1 MSDAAITLDKR
12 LTAPA
17 PRSRLSQT
25 WRSMRRSKQ
34 GMIGLTIV
42 VVHLII
48 ALTAPLIV
56 PYSITDIDASNRL
69 QSPSAEHPFGTD
81 GFGRDI
87 LSRVIAGGRVALLVS
102 FVAAVI
108 AVTWGGLLG
117 ILLGYLGGRVDE
129 VVMRVIDALLAIPS
143 LLLILLVVLALGSG
157 FSVLVLTLGYTYGLT
172 VVRVARGA
180 TLAIVAR
187 DFITAARARGERSR
201 TIVLRELMPNV
212 LDVLLV
218 EFAMRSSWMLLAI
231 ASLSFLGFGIS
242 PPTPDWG
249 RMVFENRG
257 VLAVAPSGTFFPVI
271 AISSMVIGIN
281 LAADALSKAMGLER
295 TQEAPL

>member
-48 ALTAPLIV
+48 AFTAPLIV

-87 LSRVIAGGRVALLVS
+87 LSRVLAGGRVALLVS
-102 FVAAVI
+102 FVAAMI

-212 LDVLLV
+212 MDVLLV

>member
-1 MSDAAITLDKR
+1 MSDVAITLDKR

-69 QSPSAEHPFGTD
+69 QSPSVEHPFGTD

-87 LSRVIAGGRVALLVS
+87 LSRVLTGGRVALLVS

-172 VVRVARGA
+172 VVRVARDA

-187 DFITAARARGERSR
+187 DFITAARARGERSS

-218 EFAMRSSWMLLAI
+218 EFAMRSS
-231 ASLSFLGFGIS
+231 
-242 PPTPDWG
+242 
-249 RMVFENRG
+249 
-257 VLAVAPSGTFFPVI
+257 
-271 AISSMVIGIN
+271 
-281 LAADALSKAMGLER
+281 
-295 TQEAPL
+295 

>member
-1 MSDAAITLDKR
+1 MSDVALTLDKR
-12 LTAPA
+12 LIAPA

-25 WRSMRRSKQ
+25 WLSMRRSKQ
-34 GMIGLTIV
+34 GMVGLTIV

-48 ALTAPLIV
+48 AFTAPLIA
-56 PYSITDIDASNRL
+56 PYSPTDIDASRRL
-69 QSPSAEHPFGTD
+69 EAPSEDHLFGTD
-81 GFGRDI
+81 TFGRDI
-87 LSRVIAGGRVALLVS
+87 LSRVLYGGQVALLVS
-102 FVAAVI
+102 FAAAVV

-117 ILLGYLGGRVDE
+117 ILLGFLGGRVDE

-249 RMVFENRG
+249 RMVFENA
-257 VLAVAPSGTFFPVI
+257 VLLAVAPWGTFFPVI

-281 LAADALSKAMGLER
+281 LASDSLSKAVGLER

>member
-1 MSDAAITLDKR
+1 MSDVALTLDKG

-25 WRSMRRSKQ
+25 WLSMRRSKQ
-34 GMIGLTIV
+34 GMVGLTIV
-42 VVHLII
+42 VVHLMI
-48 ALTAPLIV
+48 ALTAPLIA
-56 PYSITDIDASNRL
+56 PYSPTDIDPSRRL
-69 QSPSAEHPFGTD
+69 EAPSADHLFGTD
-81 GFGRDI
+81 TFGRDI

-117 ILLGYLGGRVDE
+117 ILLGFLGGRVDE

-143 LLLILLVVLALGSG
+143 LLLILLVILALGSA
-157 FSVLVLTLGYTYGLT
+157 FHILVLTLGYTYGLT

-201 TIVLRELMPNV
+201 TIVLRELIPNV

-249 RMVFENRG
+249 RMVFENA
-257 VLAVAPSGTFFPVI
+257 VLLAVAPWGTFFPVI

-281 LAADALSKAMGLER
+281 LASDSLSKAVGLER

>member
-42 VVHLII
+42 IVHLII

>member
-1 MSDAAITLDKR
+1 MSDVAITLDKG

-17 PRSRLSQT
+17 PRSRLSQS
-25 WRSMRRSKQ
+25 WRSMRGSFQ
-34 GMIGLTIV
+34 GMVGLTIV

-56 PYSITDIDASNRL
+56 PYSLTEIDAPNRL
-69 QSPSAEHPFGTD
+69 QPPSTEHPFGTD

-87 LSRVIAGGRVALLVS
+87 FSRVLAGGRVALLVS
-102 FVAAVI
+102 FVAAVV

-117 ILLGYLGGRVDE
+117 ILLGFLGGRVDE

-157 FSVLVLTLGYTYGLT
+157 FGVLVLTLGYTYGLT

-201 TIVLRELMPNV
+201 TIVLRELIPNV
-212 LDVLLV
+212 QDVLLV

-257 VLAVAPSGTFFPVI
+257 VLAVAPWGTFFPVI

-281 LAADALSKAMGLER
+281 LAADALSKAVGLER

>member
-17 PRSRLSQT
+17 HRSRLSQT

>member
-48 ALTAPLIV
+48 AFTAPLIV

-69 QSPSAEHPFGTD
+69 QSPSVEHPFGTD

-87 LSRVIAGGRVALLVS
+87 LSRVLAGGRVALLVS
-102 FVAAVI
+102 FVAAMI

-212 LDVLLV
+212 MDVLLV

>member
-1 MSDAAITLDKR
+1 MV
-12 LTAPA
+12 
-17 PRSRLSQT
+17 
-25 WRSMRRSKQ
+25 
-34 GMIGLTIV
+34 GLTIV
-42 VVHLII
+42 VVHLIL
-48 ALTAPLIV
+48 AFTAPLIA
-56 PYSITDIDASNRL
+56 PYSPTHIEPSVRL
-69 QSPSAEHPFGTD
+69 EGPSADHLFGTD
-81 GFGRDI
+81 SFGRDN
-87 LSRVIAGGRVALLVS
+87 LSRVLYGGRVALLVS
-102 FVAAVI
+102 FTAAVV

-129 VVMRVIDALLAIPS
+129 VVMRVIDGLLAIPS
-143 LLLILLVVLALGSG
+143 LLLIMLVILALGSG
-157 FSVLVLTLGYTYGLT
+157 FSVLVLTLGYGYGLT
-172 VVRVARGA
+172 VVRIARGA

-249 RMVFENRG
+249 RMVFENSEL
-257 VLAVAPSGTFFPVI
+257 LAIAPWGTVFPVI

-281 LAADALSKAMGLER
+281 LASDALSKAMGLER

>member
-1 MSDAAITLDKR
+1 MSDVAITLDKR
-12 LTAPA
+12 LTVPA